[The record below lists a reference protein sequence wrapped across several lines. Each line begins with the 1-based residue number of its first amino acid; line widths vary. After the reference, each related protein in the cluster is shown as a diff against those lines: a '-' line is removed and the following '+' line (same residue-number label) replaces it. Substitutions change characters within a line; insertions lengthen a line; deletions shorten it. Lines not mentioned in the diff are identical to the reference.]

1 MSFSP
6 GWAPPRVR
14 TSRILVRPFT
24 IDDLESVRDYV
35 RAYPATM
42 YGSWL
47 GGSSSAD
54 VARYLADTI
63 ARYGRPP
70 RCDLGLEVD
79 HRLVG
84 GLAFRQ
90 VWISPPSF
98 EVGWVLHPEL
108 AGRGIVREAVD
119 GLLHHLFRAF
129 PDMVRAEAR
138 VRMNDR
144 SGVRMLEGFGFARE
158 GVLRAGAGGDEDAAL
173 YGLLREEWTPLPH
186 EEDAS

>member
-1 MSFSP
+1 MSLASA
-6 GWAPPRVR
+6 WLPPRVR
-14 TSRILVRPFT
+14 TDRLTVRPFT
-24 IDDLESVRDYV
+24 VDDLESVRDYV
-35 RAYPATM
+35 RAYPAEM

-108 AGRGIVREAVD
+108 IGKGLVQEAVD
-119 GLLHHLFRAF
+119 GLLHHLFSAF
-129 PDMVRAEAR
+129 PSMVRAEAR
-138 VRMNDR
+138 VRMTDR
-144 SGVRMLEGFGFARE
+144 NGVRMLEGFGFKRE
-158 GVLRAGAGGDEDAAL
+158 GVLRFGAGGAEDAAL
-173 YGLLREEWTPLPH
+173 YGLLREEWTPRAEVP
-186 EEDAS
+186 

>member
-1 MSFSP
+1 MSLSP

-14 TSRILVRPFT
+14 TERLLVRPFT
-24 IDDLESVRDYV
+24 VDDLESVRAYV
-35 RAYPATM
+35 REYPADT

-47 GGSSSAD
+47 GGNSSAD

-98 EVGWVLHPEL
+98 EIGWVIHPAL
-108 AGRGIVREAVD
+108 AGRGFVREAVD
-119 GLLHHLFRAF
+119 GLLHHLFAAF
-129 PDMVRAEAR
+129 PSMERAEAR
-138 VRMNDR
+138 VRTTDI
-144 SGVRMLEGFGFARE
+144 SGVRLLEGFGFVRE
-158 GVLRAGAGGDEDAAL
+158 GVLRGGAGGAGDAAL
-173 YGLLREEWTPLPH
+173 YGLLRSEWRPAGAG
-186 EEDAS
+186 AS